1 MSTPSTTSNTFDLI
15 FLGSGPGGYVG
26 ALEAAR
32 LGARVAVV
40 ESAQL
45 GGTCLNNGCIPSK
58 ALLATAELMHHAAHA
73 KSLGVNIEGTIS
85 VDWAAV
91 QKRKDSVLRRLRN
104 GVKSLFEKRGIALVE
119 GWGRFDGPGRI
130 AVTSGTGVSPVSS
143 SSRHERDAHAT
154 SRHGQDAHATRLLTA
169 PKIVLAV
176 GSVPSSI
183 PGWPSDSERVSTSDD
198 ALHWKTLPASLLVV
212 GGGVIGCEFACMMQ
226 ALGVEVTV
234 VEMMDR
240 LLPEMDRQLGE
251 GIRPIFEKRGI
262 RIHAATKVEDLT
274 VSDEGC
280 RAVLTGG
287 AEVQADRVLVAVGRR
302 ANTSDVGLESVGL
315 TTDRGFVRANDF
327 MESAVGG
334 IYSIGDVNGR
344 CLLAH
349 AASAQGVAAARN
361 ALSETKRPFEAPIP
375 GAVYTFP
382 EIASV
387 GMTEEKVRE
396 NGIPF
401 SIGMFPIGAL
411 GKAMAVGETD
421 GFVKVL
427 RHRETDAILGVHMM
441 GRNATECIAAA
452 GALLHVKASVEEMA
466 EVVMAHPSVS
476 ESLKE
481 AAEDALGAALH
492 LPPRKVV
499 RISVGE

>member
-1 MSTPSTTSNTFDLI
+1 MSDLSNPSSSSPAAFDLI
-15 FLGSGPGGYVG
+15 FLGSGPAGYVG
-26 ALEAAR
+26 ALKAAQ

-40 ESAQL
+40 ESALL

-58 ALLATAELMHHAAHA
+58 ALLATAELMHHAGRA

-85 VDWAAV
+85 VDWPAV

-104 GVKSLFEKRGIALVE
+104 GIKSLFDKRGIALVE

-130 AVTSGTGVSPVSS
+130 AVASGTGVSPVSS

-154 SRHGQDAHATRLLTA
+154 LVA
-169 PKIVLAV
+169 PKIVIAV
-176 GSVPSSI
+176 GSVPGMI
-183 PGWPSDSERVSTSDD
+183 PGWPTDRERVATSDE
-198 ALHWKTLPASLLVV
+198 ALHWKTLPASLLIV

-226 ALGVEVTV
+226 SLGVETTV

-240 LLPEMDRQLGE
+240 LLPEMDAQLGE

-262 RIHAATKVEDLT
+262 RIHTSTKVEDL
-274 VSDEGC
+274 SAGAEGC
-280 RAVLTGG
+280 RAILTGG
-287 AEVQADRVLVAVGRR
+287 TEVQAERVLVAVGRR
-302 ANTSDVGLESVGL
+302 ANTGDVGLEKVGL
-315 TTDRGFVRANDF
+315 KTDRGFVRANDY
-327 MESAVGG
+327 METGVAGV
-334 IYSIGDVNGR
+334 YSVGDVNGR

-349 AASAQGVAAARN
+349 AASAQAVAAVQN
-361 ALSETKRPFEAPIP
+361 ALGPERRAFESPIP

-382 EIASV
+382 EIAAV
-387 GMTEEKVRE
+387 GMTEEKARE
-396 NGIPF
+396 KGIPF
-401 SIGMFPIGAL
+401 SIGMFPIGVL
-411 GKAMAVGETD
+411 GKAMAVGDTD

-427 RHRETDAILGVHMM
+427 RHRETDEILGVHMM
-441 GRNATECIAAA
+441 GHNATECIAAA

-466 EVVMAHPSVS
+466 EVVMAHPSIA

-499 RISVGE
+499 RIAVGE